1 MSRTILAA
9 CSLALTV
16 IAMNLLMAQQARA
29 GDFGR
34 GVAVG
39 IAGTVIVQDIQ
50 RRAQQQQPVVIIQQP
65 PPQVIRVPSPNE
77 LNRTPRPTR
86 QELCHFPGYHARVYD
101 QYDMVMGYRVCY

>member
-1 MSRTILAA
+1 MFKHILAA
-9 CSLALTV
+9 SSLALAAT
-16 IAMNLLMAQQARA
+16 AQA
-29 GDFGR
+29 GDFGK

-50 RRAQQQQPVVIIQQP
+50 RRAQQPQPQGVVIIQQP
-65 PPQVIRVPSPNE
+65 APQVIRVPSPRE

>member
-1 MSRTILAA
+1 MSKHIFAA
-9 CSLALTV
+9 FSLA
-16 IAMNLLMAQQARA
+16 IAVTAQA
-29 GDFGR
+29 GDFGK

-39 IAGTVIVQDIQ
+39 VAGTIIVQEV
-50 RRAQQQQPVVIIQQP
+50 QQHRSQQPQLVIIEQP
-65 PPQVIRVPSPNE
+65 APRVVRVPSPRE

>member
-1 MSRTILAA
+1 MSRTILLAF
-9 CSLALTV
+9 SLLLTYL
-16 IAMNLLMAQQARA
+16 AMSVLITTQARA

-39 IAGTVIVQDIQ
+39 VAGTVIVQEIHKS
-50 RRAQQQQPVVIIQQP
+50 RSQPQVVIIEQR

-77 LNRTPRPTR
+77 LHRTPRPTR

>member
-1 MSRTILAA
+1 
-9 CSLALTV
+9 
-16 IAMNLLMAQQARA
+16 MNLLMVQQARA
-29 GDFGR
+29 GDFGK

-39 IAGTVIVQDIQ
+39 VAGTIIVQDVV
-50 RRAQQQQPVVIIQQP
+50 RRAQQQQQGVVVIQQP
-65 PPQVIRVPSPNE
+65 PPQVIRVPSPRE

>member
-1 MSRTILAA
+1 MFKHTLIA
-9 CSLALTV
+9 CSLALAAT
-16 IAMNLLMAQQARA
+16 AQA
-29 GDFGR
+29 GDFGK

-39 IAGTVIVQDIQ
+39 IAGTIIVQDIQ
-50 RRAQQQQPVVIIQQP
+50 RRQQQQPPVVIIQQP
-65 PPQVIRVPSPNE
+65 APQVIRVPSPNE

>member
-1 MSRTILAA
+1 MFKHIFAA
-9 CSLALTV
+9 VSLVLALP
-16 IAMNLLMAQQARA
+16 AQA

-39 IAGTVIVQDIQ
+39 IAGTIIVQDIQ
-50 RRAQQQQPVVIIQQP
+50 RRQQQQQPVIIVQQP

-77 LNRTPRPTR
+77 LNRRPRPTR

>member
-1 MSRTILAA
+1 MSKHILAA
-9 CSLALTV
+9 FSLALTYL
-16 IAMNLLMAQQARA
+16 AMSVLITTQARA

-39 IAGTVIVQDIQ
+39 IAGTIIVQEIHKS
-50 RRAQQQQPVVIIQQP
+50 RSQQPQVVIIEQP
-65 PPQVIRVPSPNE
+65 PPQVIRVPSPRE

>member
-1 MSRTILAA
+1 MSRTILVAF
-9 CSLALTV
+9 SLALTYLAMSV
-16 IAMNLLMAQQARA
+16 LIATQARA

-39 IAGTVIVQDIQ
+39 VAGTVIVQEIHKQ
-50 RRAQQQQPVVIIQQP
+50 RSQPQVVIIEQR

>member
-1 MSRTILAA
+1 MFKHILAA
-9 CSLALTV
+9 SSLALAAT
-16 IAMNLLMAQQARA
+16 AQA
-29 GDFGR
+29 GDFGK

-39 IAGTVIVQDIQ
+39 VAGTVIVQDAQ
-50 RRAQQQQPVVIIQQP
+50 RRQQQQQPPVVIIQQP
-65 PPQVIRVPSPNE
+65 APQVIRVPSPGE